1 MVDSKRTSI
10 ARRASPGATTTISF
24 IVSLAVSNVGY
35 ACQFLDKK
43 GLEDGES
50 SLTIAYLSLAERFN
64 SGLQGRFPFADE
76 LEGYEASVDGIREVR
91 KALDQLQI
99 SNDIQELPVRVQ
111 DFLRA
116 LDRSLA
122 FLKPMVGYAT
132 GDSVLPLRYSITVER
147 NKSVHVEQIL
157 DWSIAVG
164 QFREHLDS
172 KPHLGAWHVA
182 EPVSIQFI
190 WADDSPWQP
199 TSFPGGRQPITS
211 GSRVDF
217 EYTGYWSILRMLRIH
232 ALPQQYEDRK
242 GVTLRFQ
249 VPVGAE
255 ESTHMGDRLAEVFI
269 QMTLVGDDGKE
280 ISPPVFPV
288 QAPCF

>member
-122 FLKPMVGYAT
+122 FL
-132 GDSVLPLRYSITVER
+132 
-147 NKSVHVEQIL
+147 
-157 DWSIAVG
+157 
-164 QFREHLDS
+164 
-172 KPHLGAWHVA
+172 
-182 EPVSIQFI
+182 
-190 WADDSPWQP
+190 
-199 TSFPGGRQPITS
+199 
-211 GSRVDF
+211 
-217 EYTGYWSILRMLRIH
+217 H